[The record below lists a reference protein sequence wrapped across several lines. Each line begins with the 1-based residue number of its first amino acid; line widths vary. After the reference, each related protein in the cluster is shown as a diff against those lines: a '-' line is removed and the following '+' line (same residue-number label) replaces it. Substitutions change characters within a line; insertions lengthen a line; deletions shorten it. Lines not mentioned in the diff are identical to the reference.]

1 MKLEEVKVI
10 TQKMVAQALGQ
21 TYMEQNDYIV
31 AIPTSKLIDIG
42 KDITETDN
50 TVEKATKALCVLLAK
65 REVDEGH
72 FNPLFSDI
80 IVDRVEW
87 GGFIERD
94 KIDFAD
100 IMDDPVFT
108 IEDKKNYAEV
118 EHTYFA
124 PKVYSKIYD
133 EGKAIM
139 IPISIQRETLTEA
152 FYSWDKMNAFISK
165 IRSKVQQTLKLAID
179 RYCSALVNGAIVV
192 SAKAT
197 NTAVYLLDE
206 ALTDKVNGITA
217 ETTPLEAL
225 ANKDFILYVAKKIA
239 EVRDNMKVPTTAYN
253 NGSWAVSSEEN
264 TLYLLTNYVR
274 NLKFDVQSSLFN
286 KNDVGF
292 GNFKSIP
299 SWQGHKGIIGN
310 PNDKNYSNFKFSISS
325 RIMMPSDPTNKL
337 GVGTDAIDIQNV
349 LGVLFDKKALGL
361 TVFKE
366 YTTTSYTAS
375 ADFWNEFIHSVTNQ
389 ILDSDYPIVAFL
401 VDRKPTT

>member
-1 MKLEEVKVI
+1 MKLAVVQEL
-10 TQKMVAQALGQ
+10 TQKMVAQTLG
-21 TYMEQNDYIV
+21 TKYMEQNGVMGI
-31 AIPTSKLIDIG
+31 IPQEKLIDIG
-42 KDITETDN
+42 KAITDADN

-65 REVDEGH
+65 REVDEGN

-100 IMDDPVFT
+100 IMDSPVFN
-108 IEDKKNYAEV
+108 IEDKKDYSDI
-118 EHTYFA
+118 EHTYYA
-124 PKVYSKIYD
+124 PKVRSKIYD

-152 FYSWDKMNAFISK
+152 FQSYDKMNSFISK
-165 IRSKVQQTLKLAID
+165 IRSKVHQTLKLAMD

-192 SAKAT
+192 SAKAS

-206 ALTDKVNGITA
+206 ALEDNVKGITA
-217 ETTPLEAL
+217 ETTPEQAL

-239 EVRDNMKVPTTAYN
+239 EVRDNMKVPSTAYN
-253 NGSWAVSSEEN
+253 NGSWAVASEDN
-264 TLYLLTNYVR
+264 MLYLLTEYVR
-274 NLKFDVQSSLFN
+274 NLKFDVQSGLFN
-286 KNDVGF
+286 KDEVGL
-292 GNFKSIP
+292 GNFKTVP
-299 SWQGHKGIIGN
+299 SWQGHYVLGNGGIA
-310 PNDKNYSNFKFSISS
+310 SNFKFGICSS
-325 RIMMPSDPTNKL
+325 VYMSADPTNKL
-337 GVGTDAIDIQNV
+337 GVGTASVQLKNV

-375 ADFWNEFIHSVTNQ
+375 ADFWNEFIHSLTNQ

-401 VDRKPTT
+401 VDRKPTK

>member
-1 MKLEEVKVI
+1 MKIEEVKVL
-10 TQKMVAQALGQ
+10 TQKMVSQTLGK
-21 TYMEQNDYIV
+21 TYMEQNGYLES
-31 AIPTSKLIDIG
+31 IPTEKLIDIG
-42 KDITETDN
+42 KDITDAEN

-65 REVDEGH
+65 REVDEGT
-72 FNPLFSDI
+72 FSPLFSDI

-100 IMDDPVFT
+100 IMDSPVFN
-108 IEDKKNYAEV
+108 IEDKKNYADI

-124 PKVYSKIYD
+124 PKVQSKIYN

-197 NTAVYLLDE
+197 NTAIYLLDD
-206 ALTDKVNGITA
+206 ALAEGVNGITE
-217 ETTPLEAL
+217 ETTPEQAL
-225 ANKDFILYVAKKIA
+225 ANKDFILFVAKKIA

-253 NGSWAVSSEEN
+253 NGSWAVASEDN
-264 TLYLLTNYVR
+264 NLYLLTNYVR
-274 NLKFDVQSSLFN
+274 SLKFDVQSGLFN
-286 KNDVGF
+286 KEDVGF
-292 GNFKSIP
+292 GNFKSVP
-299 SWQGHKGIIGN
+299 CWQSAFSRHEGRK
-310 PNDKNYSNFKFSISS
+310 PFNFNTSS
-325 RIMMPSDPTNKL
+325 TVGLTADPTNKL
-337 GVGTDAIDIQNV
+337 GVGTDAIMIDNV
-349 LGVLFDKKALGL
+349 VGLLFDKKAIGL

-375 ADFWNEFIHSVTNQ
+375 ADFWNEFIHSLTNQ
-389 ILDSDYPIVAFL
+389 ILDSDYPMVAFI
-401 VDRKPTT
+401 VDRKSA

>member
-1 MKLEEVKVI
+1 MKLEDVKVL
-10 TQKMVAQALGQ
+10 TQQMVAQALGRK
-21 TYMEQNDYIV
+21 YMEQNDYLTT
-31 AIPTSKLIDIG
+31 IPTSKLVDIG
-42 KDITETDN
+42 KDITDAEN

-65 REVDEGH
+65 REVDEGR
-72 FNPLFSDI
+72 FSPLFADI

-100 IMDDPVFT
+100 IMDSPVFN
-108 IEDKKNYAEV
+108 IEDKKNYSDV
-118 EHTYFA
+118 EHTYYA
-124 PKVYSKIYD
+124 PKVQSKIYD

-179 RYCSALVNGAIVV
+179 RYCNALVNGAIVV

-197 NTAVYLLDE
+197 KTAVYLLDD
-206 ALTDKVNGITA
+206 ALAEGVNGITA
-217 ETTPLEAL
+217 ETTPEQAL
-225 ANKDFILYVAKKIA
+225 ANKDFILFVAKKIA

-253 NGSWAVSSEEN
+253 NGSWAVASEEN
-264 TLYLLTNYVR
+264 TLYLLSNYTR
-274 NLKFDVQSSLFN
+274 NLKFDVKSGLFN
-286 KNDVGF
+286 KEDVGF
-292 GNFKSIP
+292 GDFKTIP
-299 SWQGHKGIIGN
+299 SWQGYKTIIGN
-310 PNDKNYSNFKFSISS
+310 PDDGKFSKFAFNTSS
-325 RIMMPSDPTNKL
+325 RIMMSADPTNKL
-337 GVGTDAIDIQNV
+337 GVGTSLIDLENV

-375 ADFWNEFIHSVTNQ
+375 ADFWNEFIHSLTNQ

>member
-1 MKLEEVKVI
+1 MKIEDVKVL
-10 TQKMVAQALGQ
+10 THQMVAQALGK
-21 TYMEQNDYIV
+21 TYMEQNGAISS
-31 AIPTSKLIDIG
+31 IPTEKLVDIG
-42 KDITETDN
+42 KAITDADN

-65 REVDEGH
+65 REVDEGR
-72 FNPLFSDI
+72 FSPLFADI

-100 IMDDPVFT
+100 IMDSPVFN
-108 IEDKKNYAEV
+108 IEDKKSYAEID
-118 EHTYFA
+118 HTYYA
-124 PKVYSKIYD
+124 PKVQSKIYD

-165 IRSKVQQTLKLAID
+165 IRAKVQQTLKLAID
-179 RYCSALVNGAIVV
+179 RYCNALVNGAIIV

-197 NTAVYLLDE
+197 GSAVYLLDE
-206 ALTDKVNGITA
+206 ALAEGVNGITA
-217 ETTPLEAL
+217 DTTPAQAL
-225 ANKDFILYVAKKIA
+225 ANKDFILFVAKKIA

-253 NGSWAVSSEEN
+253 NGSWAVASEEN

-274 NLKFDVQSSLFN
+274 SLKFDVQSGLFN
-286 KNDVGF
+286 KEEVGF

-299 SWQGHKGIIGN
+299 CWQ
-310 PNDKNYSNFKFSISS
+310 SAFSKQGKRPFDFTQSS
-325 RIMMPSDPTNKL
+325 IVSMTADPTNKL
-337 GVGTDAIDIQNV
+337 GVGTSAVMLSNV

-375 ADFWNEFIHSVTNQ
+375 ADFWNEFIHSLTNQ

>member
-1 MKLEEVKVI
+1 MKLQDVKDI
-10 TQKMVAQALGQ
+10 TQSMVAQALG
-21 TYMEQNDYIV
+21 TKYMEKFGNIS
-31 AIPTSKLIDIG
+31 AIDTHTLVDIG
-42 KDITETDN
+42 KDITDADN

-65 REVDEGH
+65 REVDEGN
-72 FNPLFSDI
+72 FSPLFSDI
-80 IVDRVEW
+80 IVDRIEW

-100 IMDDPVFT
+100 IMDSPVFGV
-108 IEDKKNYAEV
+108 EDGKNYAEI

-124 PKVYSKIYD
+124 PKVQSKIYD

-197 NTAVYLLDE
+197 NTAVYLLDD
-206 ALTDKVNGITA
+206 ALAEGVNGITA
-217 ETTPLEAL
+217 ETTPEEAL
-225 ANKDFILYVAKKIA
+225 ANKDFILFVAKKIS
-239 EVRDNMKVPTTAYN
+239 EVRDNMKIPTTAFN
-253 NGSWAVSSEEN
+253 NGSWAVASEDN
-264 TLYLLTNYVR
+264 SLYLLTNYVR
-274 NLKFDVQSSLFN
+274 NLKFDVKSGLFN
-286 KNDVGF
+286 KEDVGF
-292 GNFKSIP
+292 GNFKSVP
-299 SWQGHKGIIGN
+299 SWQSLVNMTSDGKS
-310 PNDKNYSNFKFSISS
+310 KEYFKLESCGTVCLK
-325 RIMMPSDPTNKL
+325 PDPTNKL
-337 GVGTDAIDIQNV
+337 GVGTNGVKIENV
-349 LGVLFDKKALGL
+349 LGLLFDKKALGL

-375 ADFWNEFIHSVTNQ
+375 ADFWNEFIHSLTNQ

>member
-1 MKLEEVKVI
+1 MKLQDVKEI
-10 TQKMVAQALGQ
+10 THKMVAQALGQ
-21 TYMEQNDYIV
+21 TYMEKNDYLV
-31 AIPTSKLIDIG
+31 SIPTSKLVDIG
-42 KDITETDN
+42 KDITDADN

-72 FNPLFSDI
+72 FSPLFSDI
-80 IVDRVEW
+80 IIDRVEW

-108 IEDKKNYAEV
+108 IEDKKNYADV
-118 EHTYFA
+118 EHTYYA
-124 PKVYSKIYD
+124 PKVRSKIYD

-179 RYCSALVNGAIVV
+179 RYCSALVNGAIIV

-206 ALTDKVNGITA
+206 ALEDKVNGITA
-217 ETTPLEAL
+217 ETTPAEAL

-264 TLYLLTNYVR
+264 TLYLLTNFVR
-274 NLKFDVQSSLFN
+274 NLKFDVQSGLFN

-292 GNFKSIP
+292 GDFKTVP

-310 PNDKNYSNFKFSISS
+310 PNDKNYSNFKFAVSS
-325 RIMMPSDPTNKL
+325 RIMTPPDATNKL
-337 GVGTDAIDIQNV
+337 GVGTSAIDIQNV
-349 LGVLFDKKALGL
+349 LGVLFDKKAIGL

-375 ADFWNEFIHSVTNQ
+375 ADFWNEFIHSLTNQ

>member
-1 MKLEEVKVI
+1 MKLQDVKEI
-10 TQKMVAQALGQ
+10 TQQMVAQTLGQ
-21 TYMEQNDYIV
+21 KYMEQNDYHCNID
-31 AIPTSKLIDIG
+31 ALKLVDIG
-42 KDITETDN
+42 KDITEADN

-65 REVDEGH
+65 REVDEGN
-72 FNPLFSDI
+72 FSPLFAEL

-100 IMDDPVFT
+100 IMDSPVFS
-108 IEDKKNYAEV
+108 IEDKKNYADV
-118 EHTYFA
+118 EHTYYA
-124 PKVYSKIYD
+124 PKVRSKIYN

-165 IRSKVQQTLKLAID
+165 IRAKVQQTLKLAID

-197 NTAVYLLDE
+197 GSAVYLLDE
-206 ALTDKVNGITA
+206 ALADKVEGITA
-217 ETTPLEAL
+217 DTTPIEAL
-225 ANKDFILYVAKKIA
+225 ANKNFVLYVAKKIA
-239 EVRDNMKVPTTAYN
+239 EVRDNMKVPTTAFN
-253 NGSWAVSSEEN
+253 NGSWAVASEDN
-264 TLYLLTNYVR
+264 TLYLLTEYVR
-274 NLKFDVQSSLFN
+274 NLKFDVQSGLFN
-286 KNDVGF
+286 KEDVGF
-292 GNFKSIP
+292 GEFKSVPCWQSAYLPMGSP
-299 SWQGHKGIIGN
+299 SNGLR
-310 PNDKNYSNFKFSISS
+310 SKFDFEACS
-325 RIMMPSDPTNKL
+325 RVAMFPDAENKL
-337 GVGTDAIDIQNV
+337 GIGTNSIMINNAIG
-349 LGVLFDKKALGL
+349 LLFDKKALGL

-375 ADFWNEFIHSVTNQ
+375 ADFWNEFIHSLTNQ

>member
-1 MKLEEVKVI
+1 MKIEDVKVL
-10 TQKMVAQALGQ
+10 THQMVAQALGQ
-21 TYMEQNDYIV
+21 TYMEQNDYITS
-31 AIPTSKLIDIG
+31 IPTSKLVDIG
-42 KDITETDN
+42 KAITDADN

-65 REVDEGH
+65 REVDEGN
-72 FNPLFSDI
+72 FSPLFSDI

-100 IMDDPVFT
+100 IMDSPVFN
-108 IEDKKNYAEV
+108 IEDKKNYADI
-118 EHTYFA
+118 EHTYYA
-124 PKVYSKIYD
+124 PKVQSKIYD

-165 IRSKVQQTLKLAID
+165 IRAKVQQTLKLAID
-179 RYCSALVNGAIVV
+179 RYCSALVNGAVVV

-197 NTAVYLLDE
+197 GSAVYLLDE
-206 ALTDKVNGITA
+206 ALADKVNGIT
-217 ETTPLEAL
+217 EDTTPIEAL

-274 NLKFDVQSSLFN
+274 SLKFDVQSGLFN
-286 KNDVGF
+286 KEDVGF
-292 GNFKSIP
+292 GDFKTIP
-299 SWQGHKGIIGN
+299 SWQGHKSIIGN
-310 PNDKNYSNFKFSISS
+310 PNDKKYSNFKFEVSS
-325 RIMMPSDPTNKL
+325 RIMMPPDPTNKL
-337 GVGTDAIDIQNV
+337 GVGTSLIDIQNV

-375 ADFWNEFIHSVTNQ
+375 ADFWNEFIHSLTNQ